1 MKRNPKISIVT
12 VVYNG
17 ELTLESTILSVVNQ
31 DYQDTEFIVID
42 GGSTDSTIDI
52 IKKYESNITHWV
64 SESDKGIYDAM
75 NKGLQLATGDWLIFI
90 GCDDLVLNVLHRI
103 APILTDN
110 NSLYYGNAFF
120 NKELLIYDGEFNG
133 FKLSKRNIC
142 HQAIF
147 YPKSIYKN
155 RKYDLNY
162 RILADYNYNIISF
175 GDRSITFVY
184 LPFLISVFNQYGCSN
199 QNVDKIFLKDKYSI
213 VGENISFVYAVYI
226 KIYDFFKEAG

>member
-120 NKELLIYDGEFNG
+120 
-133 FKLSKRNIC
+133 
-142 HQAIF
+142 
-147 YPKSIYKN
+147 
-155 RKYDLNY
+155 
-162 RILADYNYNIISF
+162 
-175 GDRSITFVY
+175 
-184 LPFLISVFNQYGCSN
+184 
-199 QNVDKIFLKDKYSI
+199 
-213 VGENISFVYAVYI
+213 
-226 KIYDFFKEAG
+226 